1 MLATSREPLGLIGE
15 VTWSIPGMA
24 IAEATR
30 LFEQRAAAARPTF
43 ALDPESDSVVA
54 EICERL
60 DGMPLAIELAAA
72 RLRALPVTEI
82 AKRLDDR
89 FALLTTGGRAGP
101 ARHQTLRA
109 TIDWSYQPLTEPE
122 RRLFARLSVF
132 VGPWTLAAAEA
143 VCADP
148 TPPHRTDPGS
158 AYSAGGPIPDPTRTR
173 HSCPLPH
180 AGNDSPV
187 RRRTAPAPGRTG
199 PTSAAGTPPTSLPWL
214 KKPVHIQK
222 A

>member
-24 IAEATR
+24 IAEATC

-89 FALLTTGGRAGP
+89 FALLTSRPSRPGPPPTP
-101 ARHQTLRA
+101 ARHHRLELLSRSPSPNETVRPAVSLRRPM
-109 TIDWSYQPLTEPE
+109 D
-122 RRLFARLSVF
+122 
-132 VGPWTLAAAEA
+132 
-143 VCADP
+143 
-148 TPPHRTDPGS
+148 
-158 AYSAGGPIPDPTRTR
+158 TRCR
-173 HSCPLPH
+173 
-180 AGNDSPV
+180 
-187 RRRTAPAPGRTG
+187 
-199 PTSAAGTPPTSLPWL
+199 
-214 KKPVHIQK
+214 
-222 A
+222 